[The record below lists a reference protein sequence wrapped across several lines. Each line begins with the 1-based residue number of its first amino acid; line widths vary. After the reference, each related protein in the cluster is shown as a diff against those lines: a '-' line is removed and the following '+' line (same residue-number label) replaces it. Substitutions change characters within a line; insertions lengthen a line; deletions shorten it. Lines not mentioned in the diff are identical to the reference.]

1 MIARPKTSRNERKAA
16 ERSWERRAPF
26 PAQAPLRGPSC
37 PARVLALRNL
47 TAAALAARH
56 ALADRGKPA
65 SDAFRTWEFRD
76 GGGFLEGL
84 AASCLGAPVAVDA
97 SVDVDILRLPL
108 AAKLRGLKSAWL
120 KARRRGDGDPAA
132 VAAFERIAA
141 LAPPGELCPSLGF
154 CGCSPTG
161 ADCV

>member
-1 MIARPKTSRNERKAA
+1 MSRNERNSA
-16 ERSWERRAPF
+16 ERSWEVRAPF
-26 PAQAPLRGPSC
+26 PAQAPLRGPGC

-97 SVDVDILRLPL
+97 AVDVDILRLPL

-132 VAAFERIAA
+132 VAAFQRIAA